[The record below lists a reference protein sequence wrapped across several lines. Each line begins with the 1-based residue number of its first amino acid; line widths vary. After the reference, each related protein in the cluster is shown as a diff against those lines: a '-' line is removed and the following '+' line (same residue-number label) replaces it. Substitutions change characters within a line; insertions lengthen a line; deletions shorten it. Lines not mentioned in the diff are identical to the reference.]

1 MCKRTWSSSTSTMR
15 LFIAPLAAVRA
26 CSTSAHSAP
35 LSSAVSTAFTWPPM
49 RRMRP
54 RSFSFSCW
62 VCMVVVLTG
71 ISSICYRVWIYTIP
85 YWVYLNAPRPRDA
98 DSDDASTRSVVERSP
113 GGRSRHDR
121 DALHGVEATPQNVA
135 GPSVDLKREIDRRQ
149 IVGARDRH
157 LFAADFFRGRL
168 GLKSRMMGDGE
179 SDRLIERQRSDRSL
193 LGADGRCAQHEH
205 GKGAHKDRPPT
216 RAPDK
221 LGGTEATAK
230 RGTNPH
236 AAASSWCVL
245 LARTLHESCQT
256 GGGRDASPPLCE
268 SA

>member
-1 MCKRTWSSSTSTMR
+1 MSSDLTSKR
-15 LFIAPLAAVRA
+15 
-26 CSTSAHSAP
+26 
-35 LSSAVSTAFTWPPM
+35 
-49 RRMRP
+49 
-54 RSFSFSCW
+54 
-62 VCMVVVLTG
+62 
-71 ISSICYRVWIYTIP
+71 SII
-85 YWVYLNAPRPRDA
+85 
-98 DSDDASTRSVVERSP
+98 ERSP

-149 IVGARDRH
+149 IVGARDRY

-216 RAPDK
+216 TAPDK

-230 RGTNPH
+230 KRNK
-236 AAASSWCVL
+236 SSCCSVL
-245 LARTLHESCQT
+245 MVRAPRSHPPRIVPNRRRS
-256 GGGRDASPPLCE
+256 GRE
-268 SA
+268 SASL